1 MAKRL
6 KTLLLEDRPTDAEL
20 ILHELRR
27 AGYEPEWTRVETEPD
42 YLAQL
47 GQGWEIILAD
57 YVLPGF
63 DGLRALALL
72 RERGFDIPFIIVSG
86 TIGEEK
92 AVQAMKDGATDYLIK
107 DRLARLGQAV
117 ERGLHEVALRR
128 ERKRAETELRMANRA
143 LRLISLF
150 NQEMVRATD
159 EMAFLQAACRIAV
172 EQGGYRLAW
181 IGFAEQDQAKSVRPM
196 AQCGFETG
204 YLETVKITWADA
216 ERGRGPTG
224 TAIRT
229 GQPVIARHLAT
240 DPAFGPW
247 REAALQHGLASSVAL
262 PLHGE
267 GRCYGALNL
276 YAAEPDAFDA
286 GELDLLGEL
295 ANDLAYGISAL
306 RHRTERKRAEETLR
320 KREGDLQL
328 AQQIGH
334 IGSWESDP
342 VAGTLVWSEEVYRI
356 FGCNPAA
363 FVPTRE
369 AFIQLVHAE
378 DRARVREAVAESIRN
393 GADYELEHR
402 IRRADGTERVV
413 HERGCFLWDASG
425 KAGRLVGTVQDIT
438 ERKKLETQFLRAQRM
453 EAVGALAGGIAHD
466 LNNILAPILMGAP
479 MLRQLQTPSETA
491 STLDAIES
499 SAQRGAAVVR
509 QLLTFS
515 RGQSGQRIS
524 FHLDHLLHDLRHIIR
539 ETFPKDI
546 HFTSSEAPDLWP
558 LVADPTQ
565 LHQVL
570 LNLCVNARDAM
581 PEGGTLAVTAANFQA
596 DDSFASMAPGARPG
610 VYVLLQVSDTGAG
623 IRPEHLDKIF
633 DPFFTTKEVG
643 RGTGLGLAVVQRVVT
658 GHGGFVRVRSQVGQG
673 TTFAV
678 YLPASPEAAAPATP
692 ASPSALLDGQGQ
704 LILMVDD
711 EEPVRLVTQQTL
723 VHHGYAVVTASDGAE
738 AVAVFTRHRHQIKAA
753 LVDLV
758 MPGMNGLDL
767 VKVLAR
773 MAPALP
779 VLLSTGAGSDPAQS
793 EKLAALRGLG
803 VHVFLDKPYTTHELL
818 KALHAV
824 LSREGKHE

>member
-1 MAKRL
+1 
-6 KTLLLEDRPTDAEL
+6 
-20 ILHELRR
+20 
-27 AGYEPEWTRVETEPD
+27 RVETEPD
-42 YLAQL
+42 YLARL
-47 GQGWEIILAD
+47 DQGWEIILAD

-92 AVQAMKDGATDYLIK
+92 AVQAMKDGATDYVIK

-128 ERKRAETELRMANRA
+128 ERQR
-143 LRLISLF
+143 
-150 NQEMVRATD
+150 
-159 EMAFLQAACRIAV
+159 
-172 EQGGYRLAW
+172 W
-181 IGFAEQDQAKSVRPM
+181 
-196 AQCGFETG
+196 
-204 YLETVKITWADA
+204 
-216 ERGRGPTG
+216 
-224 TAIRT
+224 
-229 GQPVIARHLAT
+229 
-240 DPAFGPW
+240 
-247 REAALQHGLASSVAL
+247 
-262 PLHGE
+262 
-267 GRCYGALNL
+267 
-276 YAAEPDAFDA
+276 
-286 GELDLLGEL
+286 
-295 ANDLAYGISAL
+295 
-306 RHRTERKRAEETLR
+306 EETLR

-328 AQQIGH
+328 AQRIGH

-342 VAGTLVWSEEVYRI
+342 AAGTLVWSEEVYRI
-356 FGCNPAA
+356 FGCDPAA

-378 DRARVREAVAESIRN
+378 DRARVRDAVAESIRN

-402 IRRADGTERVV
+402 IRRSDGTERVV
-413 HERGCFLWDASG
+413 HEKGCFLRDASG

-438 ERKKLETQFLRAQRM
+438 ERKKLEMQFLRAQRM

-479 MLRQLQTPSETA
+479 MLRQPQTPSEIA

-524 FHLDHLLHDLRHIIR
+524 LHLNHLLRDLRNITR

-546 HFTSSEAPDLWP
+546 HFVSSEAPDLWP

-570 LNLCVNARDAM
+570 LNLCINARDAM

-596 DDSFASMAPGARPG
+596 DDSFVSMAPGARPG

-658 GHGGFVRVRSQVGQG
+658 GHGGVVRVRSQVGQG

-704 LILMVDD
+704 LILVVDD

-738 AVAVFTRHRHQIKAA
+738 AVAVFARHRHQIKAA

-758 MPGMNGLDL
+758 MPGMNGLEL
-767 VKVLAR
+767 VKVLVR

-779 VLLSTGAGSDPAQS
+779 VLVSTGAGSDPAQS
-793 EKLAALRGLG
+793 EKLAALRRLG
-803 VHVFLDKPYTTHELL
+803 VHVFLDKPYTTNELL
-818 KALHAV
+818 QTLHAV